1 MYKNMRSRIPQA
13 QMSGVKRLRPRL
25 NAILFK
31 LQFEE
36 QMNNIRPDIMAVNAA
51 CEEIRKSK
59 SFSKLL
65 ELVVLMGN
73 YMNSGSRNAQF
84 YGFDLSSLCK
94 LKDTNSSDLK
104 KTLLHFL
111 AEVSEERF
119 PDVLKFV
126 DDWQHV
132 DKASRVSAEN
142 LEKNLKQMER
152 QLLQLEKDLETF
164 PPTEDMHDKF
174 VTKLSIS
181 FLTAREQYQKLVII
195 HNNMSTFYQHLVE
208 FYVIDSKKTSAEEL
222 FTDMSN
228 FRSVFMSK
236 AACQEL
242 FHGTYFKESDETG
255 VMDSLLEAL
264 QSGAA
269 FRDRRKRAPRPKDH
283 SLSPV
288 SQRPVLK
295 SCNHGKNDVVK
306 TFVAACL
313 TLTPP
318 SLSIVHATGFLNY
331 GFYELKITPKKI
343 VGITF

>member
-1 MYKNMRSRIPQA
+1 
-13 QMSGVKRLRPRL
+13 MSGVKRLRPRL

-36 QMNNIRPDIMAVNAA
+36 QVNNIRPDIMAVNAA

-65 ELVVLMGN
+65 ELVLLMGN
-73 YMNSGSRNAQF
+73 YMNSGSRNAQS

-94 LKDTNSSDLK
+94 LKDTKSSDQK

-111 AEVSEERF
+111 AEISEERF

-132 DKASRVSAEN
+132 DKASRVAYSFS
-142 LEKNLKQMER
+142 KQ
-152 QLLQLEKDLETF
+152 
-164 PPTEDMHDKF
+164 
-174 VTKLSIS
+174 
-181 FLTAREQYQKLVII
+181 AREQYQKLVIM

-228 FRSVFMSK
+228 FRSVFMSGHVAWNVTAHRHAAGLAQWKGHVSCDLNGMSK
-236 AACQEL
+236 AVQS
-242 FHGTYFKESDETG
+242 SDETG

-269 FRDRRKRAPRPKDH
+269 FRDRRKRAPRPKASTVDKER
-283 SLSPV
+283 
-288 SQRPVLK
+288 QRVARIRTL
-295 SCNHGKNDVVK
+295 GLYIRVGYTRVK
-306 TFVAACL
+306 
-313 TLTPP
+313 
-318 SLSIVHATGFLNY
+318 
-331 GFYELKITPKKI
+331 
-343 VGITF
+343 